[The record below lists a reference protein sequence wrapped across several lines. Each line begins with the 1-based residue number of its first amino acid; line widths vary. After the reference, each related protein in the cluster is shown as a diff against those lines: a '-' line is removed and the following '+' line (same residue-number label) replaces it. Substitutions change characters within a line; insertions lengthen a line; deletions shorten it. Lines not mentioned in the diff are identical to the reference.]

1 MSNGNDVQY
10 DACFSGRALKR
21 PEILAPGGSIES
33 IEAAVAYGAD
43 AVYLGV
49 GNLNARSR
57 AGNLREDQLAGVVR
71 YCHEG
76 GTRVHV
82 TLNIPVTAL
91 NAAET
96 ARVLAL
102 CHQAG
107 ADAVIVRDPVIMKT
121 AARLIPDMPI
131 HASTQAGVHSVET
144 ARRMADLG
152 CSRVILARECSRREI
167 AEIRAALPDTEIEV
181 FVFGAMCF
189 GISGLCMMGHAVS
202 GRSGNYGSCCQS
214 CRLPYFDLDGK
225 PVGYAFSMKDLD
237 LVPHVAE
244 LAALGVD
251 SFKIE
256 GRLKTPA
263 WVACV
268 TNWLKIAVDR
278 PFPGLTAAQYDQFN
292 REVSVMYSRPRTDA
306 YFLGRTDASELL
318 SVNHQTHMG
327 LDAGPFTVRRDYSGT
342 SIAFRT
348 PVDINIR
355 DGLLL
360 RLSDPE
366 APEGISFVPVGIRA
380 LIDGRGRNAIRIAQG
395 HEIRV
400 PLPDE
405 IDGTSIRGVAVHSAD
420 SVRARYRKIER
431 HMSASVLNGD
441 PPAPE
446 WRQVTVRTDS
456 ITAIMAIGRHTDN
469 AAAAIASEEA
479 TGAGLDPEKLSKYFG
494 NADYSVEPGLFVNPT
509 MLKSARRE
517 LASAFENSWL
527 EAVSMLA
534 DAIHESLTSMS
545 GDFQPTDDELMST
558 GFAALS
564 RVSGLPAGRVFT
576 SAGDG
581 FEIVPTGNHTK
592 ILKIRD
598 DR

>member
-1 MSNGNDVQY
+1 
-10 DACFSGRALKR
+10 LKR

-33 IEAAVAYGAD
+33 IEAAVTYGAD

-49 GNLNARSR
+49 GSLNARSR
-57 AGNLREDQLAGVVR
+57 AGNLREEQLAGVVR

-82 TLNIPVTAL
+82 TLNIPVTTL

-96 ARVLAL
+96 ARVLAI

-107 ADAVIVRDPVIMKT
+107 VDAVIVRDPVVMKT
-121 AARLIPDMPI
+121 AARLIPDLPI

-144 ARRMADLG
+144 ARRMAELG
-152 CSRVILARECSRREI
+152 CSRVILARECSRRDI

-189 GISGLCMMGHAVS
+189 GISGLCIMGHAVS

-244 LAALGVD
+244 LVSLGVD

-268 TNWLKIAVDR
+268 TKWLKTAVDR
-278 PFPGLTAAQYDQFN
+278 PIPGLTAAEYDQFN

-318 SVNHQTHMG
+318 SVDHQTHMG
-327 LDAGPFTVRRDYSGT
+327 LDAGPFKVRRDYSGT
-342 SIAFRT
+342 SIAFDT

-360 RLSDPE
+360 KLADPD
-366 APEGISFVPVGIRA
+366 APEGVSFVPVGIRA

-405 IDGTSIRGVAVHSAD
+405 IDGTAIRGVAVHSAD

-431 HMSASVLNGD
+431 HVPASVLD
-441 PPAPE
+441 SESPAPE
-446 WRQVTVRTDS
+446 WRQVTVRAD
-456 ITAIMAIGRHTDN
+456 AISATMEIGRHTDT
-469 AAAAIASEEA
+469 ATVCIASEQA
-479 TGAGLDPEKLSKYFG
+479 TGPGLDPGKMSKYFG
-494 NADYSVEPGLFVNPT
+494 SADYSIAPGLFVNPT
-509 MLKSARRE
+509 ILKSARRE
-517 LASAFENSWL
+517 LASAFEIGRM
-527 EAVSMLA
+527 EAVSKLA
-534 DAIHESLTSMS
+534 ATIQDSMVSMS
-545 GDFQPTDDELMST
+545 GDFQPTDDELMAG

-564 RVSGLPAGRVFT
+564 RVTGLPAGRVFT

-581 FEIVPTGNHTK
+581 FEIAPTGNHTK

>member
-1 MSNGNDVQY
+1 METMYNTSPVF
-10 DACFSGRALKR
+10 AGRALKR

-33 IEAAVAYGAD
+33 IEAAVTYGAD

-107 ADAVIVRDPVIMKT
+107 ADAVIVRDPLIMKT
-121 AARLIPDMPI
+121 AARLIPDLPI

-167 AEIRAALPDTEIEV
+167 AEIRAALPETEIEV

-214 CRLPYFDLDGK
+214 CRLPYFDQEKK

-244 LAALGVD
+244 LVSLGVD

-256 GRLKTPA
+256 GRLKTPS

-268 TNWLKIAVDR
+268 TKWLKTAVDR
-278 PFPGLTAAQYDQFN
+278 PFPGLTATEYDQFN

-306 YFLGRTDASELL
+306 YFQGRTDASELL
-318 SVNHQTHMG
+318 SVDHQTHMG
-327 LDAGPFTVRRDYSGT
+327 LDAGPFKVRRDYSGT
-342 SIAFRT
+342 SVAFDT

-360 RLSDPE
+360 KLADAD
-366 APEGISFVPVGIRA
+366 APEGVSFVPVGIRA

-405 IDGTSIRGVAVHSAD
+405 IDGTAIRGVAIHSAD
-420 SVRARYRKIER
+420 SVRARYRKVER
-431 HMSASVLNGD
+431 HVPASVLD
-441 PPAPE
+441 SEPPVPE
-446 WRQVTVRTDS
+446 WRQVTVQADMISAT
-456 ITAIMAIGRHTDN
+456 MEIGRHTGT
-469 AAAAIASEEA
+469 ATAGIASEKA
-479 TGAGLDPEKLSKYFG
+479 TGPGLDPEKLSKYFG
-494 NADYSVEPGLFVNPT
+494 SADYSIAPELFVNPT
-509 MLKSARRE
+509 ILKSARRE
-517 LASAFENSWL
+517 LASAFEIGRL
-527 EAVSMLA
+527 EALSKLA
-534 DAIHESLTSMS
+534 ATIQDSLVSMS
-545 GDFQPTDDELMST
+545 GDFQPTDDELMA
-558 GFAALS
+558 GGLAALS
-564 RVSGLPAGRVFT
+564 RVTGLPTGRVFT

-581 FEIVPTGNHTK
+581 FEIAPTGNHTK
-592 ILKIRD
+592 ILKISD